1 MDQQLIHTL
10 GDELFEAMTAR
21 TVVEP
26 LTNRH
31 PAITIENAYHVQ
43 QRMLQRRLMQ
53 PNTPV
58 GNLLLNGTLVIR
70 DSVRRI
76 RTSQNQALVQKDS
89 LYD

>member
-1 MDQQLIHTL
+1 VPR
-10 GDELFEAMTAR
+10 DELGEEA
-21 TVVEP
+21 V
-26 LTNRH
+26 
-31 PAITIENAYHVQ
+31 
-43 QRMLQRRLMQ
+43 RMLQRRLMQ

>member
-1 MDQQLIHTL
+1 GFNLAAIHDIPLTSVHVPR
-10 GDELFEAMTAR
+10 DELGEEA
-21 TVVEP
+21 V
-26 LTNRH
+26 
-31 PAITIENAYHVQ
+31 
-43 QRMLQRRLMQ
+43 RMLQRRLMQ